1 MYTYIYNLNIIF
13 VHLFYLSVEKAGGE
27 DVARQQHINQLQ
39 QNSLNLCQLR
49 QSKRV
54 GQSCHPLHYSALFPL
69 HSYIIVFVLSTLIAL
84 PALPAFS
91 IFSLIPTSLLQFSYF
106 KIRSVCVSVYVCVLC
121 GSKPISL
128 LSLIFRFSTT
138 FSAR

>member
-1 MYTYIYNLNIIF
+1 MWALSIVKTMYTYIYNLNIIF

-54 GQSCHPLHYSALFPL
+54 GQSCHPTSLF
-69 HSYIIVFVLSTLIAL
+69 STLSF
-84 PALPAFS
+84 AF
-91 IFSLIPTSLLQFSYF
+91 IYYCFCP
-106 KIRSVCVSVYVCVLC
+106 
-121 GSKPISL
+121 
-128 LSLIFRFSTT
+128 
-138 FSAR
+138 